1 MIPFKAVLNS
11 ADVSTAAAV
20 PIYINGESVAQTMIS
35 TDQLRVSGYALTW
48 GGPTT
53 ADPADVHVFFSTDGT
68 SPASWQTIV
77 RGQSLAAVGSGQLSM
92 NTIALVAPPGLKIY
106 AKAGAAGAV
115 NIMVLGYIIRK

>member
-11 ADVSTAAAV
+11 ANVSTAAVV

-48 GGPTT
+48 GSAT
-53 ADPADVHVFFSTDGT
+53 DPADVHVFFSTDGT

-77 RGQSLAAVGSGQLSM
+77 RGQTLAAVGSGQLAM
-92 NTIALVAPPGLKIY
+92 NDIALVAPPGLKIY